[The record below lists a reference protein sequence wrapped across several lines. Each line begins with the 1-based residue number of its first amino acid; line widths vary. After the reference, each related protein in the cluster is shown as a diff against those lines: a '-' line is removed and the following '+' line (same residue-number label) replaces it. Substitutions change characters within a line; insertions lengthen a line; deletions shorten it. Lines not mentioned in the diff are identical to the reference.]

1 MPAHRKPTALH
12 ALSGSLDH
20 DPKRFANRIG
30 EPRESRPIGDPPARL
45 TPEQVAAW
53 NEIATAAPRGVI
65 GYADRIALEMM
76 AVLLARFWSD
86 GANMPASLV
95 ARLDGLLGRFAM
107 TPADRSRAK
116 ANESPAGNAFAER
129 GRRPS

>member
-1 MPAHRKPTALH
+1 MPAHRKPSALH
-12 ALSGSLDH
+12 VLSGAFDH
-20 DPKRFANRIG
+20 DPKRYAGRIG
-30 EPRESRPIGDPPARL
+30 EPKESRPLGNPPSRL
-45 TPEQVAAW
+45 APDQLAAW
-53 NEIATAAPRGVI
+53 NEIADAAPYGVI

-86 GANMPASLV
+86 GANMPAALV

-116 ANESPAGNAFAER
+116 ANEPQAVNRFAER
-129 GRRPS
+129 GVRP